1 MKKFSW
7 CGNRNTVASFLIYI
21 HHLGLYKLYSLLA
34 FKHNLIRFFPSPS
47 FILYTLKLFLFTLLH
62 ILIHIS
68 CNIIL
73 FYIANNQRNK
83 LKLKKFIYSLI
94 FILCL
99 NVLGWVS
106 ELEGGEERRGTVAV
120 ILTNSRWVHDWIL
133 FISFHIVL
141 FVEKRKLIEISLRL
155 III

>member
-1 MKKFSW
+1 MKKFPW
-7 CGNRNTVASFLIYI
+7 CGNRNTVASYI

-47 FILYTLKLFLFTLLH
+47 FILYTLKLFLFTLLL

-68 CNIIL
+68 YNIFL
-73 FYIANNQRNK
+73 FYIANNQKNK

-99 NVLGWVS
+99 KCFGVAFWAGV
-106 ELEGGEERRGTVAV
+106 GEERRGT
-120 ILTNSRWVHDWIL
+120 NGRRVHDWIS
-133 FISFHIVL
+133 FIPFLIVL
-141 FVEKRKLIEISLRL
+141 FAEKRKLIEISLRL